1 MAIGS
6 AADLIAKRSACTNR
20 VAATSAAAACAI
32 AQRGHRQALL
42 LRGRLGVAGQAVQA
56 DGDEDGLALGGAPA
70 ARAARASG
78 LAWLRH
84 RKRTRETTCLS
95 RS

>member
-42 LRGRLGVAGQAVQA
+42 LRGRLGVAGQA
-56 DGDEDGLALGGAPA
+56 DCDEDGLALGGAPA

-84 RKRTRETTCLS
+84 RKRTRGTTSLS